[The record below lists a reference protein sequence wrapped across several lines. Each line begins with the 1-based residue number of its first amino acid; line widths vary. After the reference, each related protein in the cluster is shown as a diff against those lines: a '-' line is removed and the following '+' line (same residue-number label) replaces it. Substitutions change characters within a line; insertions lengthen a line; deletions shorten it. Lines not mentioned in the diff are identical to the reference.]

1 MELEIVPLVMG
12 AVVALVGLGLLADG
26 LLDDSEVRVA
36 ERRRRARAERSR
48 GGEAL
53 IGAGMLALAAA
64 LAGRDVWRWSTVA
77 VLVGVAC
84 LLAGAVMN
92 RRFLAE
98 RLSNRGKA
106 RRGRRRER
114 RADRA
119 ADRPVPLMV
128 ATEAD
133 RRSGDRRE
141 TFGDASAPAPDGDAS
156 PRSMRASLRA
166 ERAVAPRA
174 LSD

>member
-12 AVVALVGLGLLADG
+12 ALVALVGLGLLADG

-36 ERRRRARAERSR
+36 ERRRRARAERNR

-53 IGAGMLALAAA
+53 IGVGMLALAAA

-84 LLAGAVMN
+84 LLIGAVMN
-92 RRFLAE
+92 RRFLVE

-114 RADRA
+114 RADQA

-128 ATEAD
+128 TTEAD
-133 RRSGDRRE
+133 RRSGDRRD
-141 TFGDASAPAPDGDAS
+141 TIGDPPASSAEGDTT
-156 PRSMRASLRA
+156 PRSRRAAPRA
-166 ERAVAPRA
+166 DRSEARRA

>member
-12 AVVALVGLGLLADG
+12 AVVALIGLGLLADG

-48 GGEAL
+48 GGEAV
-53 IGAGMLALAAA
+53 IGLGLLALAAA

-77 VLVGVAC
+77 VLAGVVC
-84 LLAGAVMN
+84 LLAGAIMN

-114 RADRA
+114 RADQA
-119 ADRPVPLMV
+119 AERPVPLMV
-128 ATEAD
+128 AYDAD
-133 RRSGDRRE
+133 RRAGDRRE
-141 TFGDASAPAPDGDAS
+141 TFGDVAASAIDDDPAS
-156 PRSMRASLRA
+156 RSLRT
-166 ERAVAPRA
+166 AVRVDRPIARRA

>member
-12 AVVALVGLGLLADG
+12 ALVALVGLGLLADG
-26 LLDDSEVRVA
+26 VLADSEIRVA

-53 IGAGMLALAAA
+53 IGVGMLALAAA

-77 VLVGVAC
+77 VLIGVAC
-84 LLAGAVMN
+84 LLVGAVMN
-92 RRFLAE
+92 RGFLAE
-98 RLSNRGKA
+98 RLSNRGTA

-114 RADRA
+114 RAERA

-128 ATEAD
+128 AAEAD

-141 TFGDASAPAPDGDAS
+141 TFVDPPATATDGDPS
-156 PRSMRASLRA
+156 PRSMRESRA
-166 ERAVAPRA
+166 ERSVARRA